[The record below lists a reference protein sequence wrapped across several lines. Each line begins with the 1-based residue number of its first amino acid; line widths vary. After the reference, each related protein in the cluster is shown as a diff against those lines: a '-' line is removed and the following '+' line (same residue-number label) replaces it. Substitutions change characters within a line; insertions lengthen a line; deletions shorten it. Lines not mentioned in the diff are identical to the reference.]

1 MQRRDRQQQARLG
14 IVDDR
19 QQTFL
24 VMLTRRLRRVSR
36 HRDHPGIQA
45 TEERRHVVRTT
56 GEQQHRTVAE
66 AGTGLQGGGDGAC
79 ALVEVPV
86 TEHGLLAGGVG
97 QKAQGDLVRGLRSAL
112 RQCLDQR
119 EREFEGVR
127 HGVFLPVSVG
137 ACRLLRERGRTA
149 SGDRGC
155 TQENGWAGAEISG
168 DYAVPEGAKGEP
180 FHTAGLELKDT
191 DTNYVSYLT
200 IIIILNSLS
209 HVVGSFPALGA
220 SFPLCDK
227 VISMAEQLSTS
238 KCDSPLLQ
246 AFVDNRSILVKIA
259 ARITGCRSRAED
271 VVQDAF
277 FRLNAAPQITSSF
290 KAQLSYLFQ
299 IVRNLAIDHYR
310 KQAMELKYSGSEE
323 EGLNVVLQNASPEAT
338 HINLAALDDI
348 AEALNELP
356 QRTRYAFE
364 MYRLHGVPQKDI
376 AKELGVSPTLVNFM
390 IRDALV
396 HCRKTANRQA

>member
-1 MQRRDRQQQARLG
+1 
-14 IVDDR
+14 
-19 QQTFL
+19 
-24 VMLTRRLRRVSR
+24 
-36 HRDHPGIQA
+36 
-45 TEERRHVVRTT
+45 
-56 GEQQHRTVAE
+56 
-66 AGTGLQGGGDGAC
+66 
-79 ALVEVPV
+79 
-86 TEHGLLAGGVG
+86 
-97 QKAQGDLVRGLRSAL
+97 
-112 RQCLDQR
+112 
-119 EREFEGVR
+119 
-127 HGVFLPVSVG
+127 
-137 ACRLLRERGRTA
+137 
-149 SGDRGC
+149 
-155 TQENGWAGAEISG
+155 
-168 DYAVPEGAKGEP
+168 
-180 FHTAGLELKDT
+180 
-191 DTNYVSYLT
+191 
-200 IIIILNSLS
+200 
-209 HVVGSFPALGA
+209 
-220 SFPLCDK
+220 
-227 VISMAEQLSTS
+227 MAEQLSTS

-271 VVQDAF
+271 VVQDA
-277 FRLNAAPQITSSF
+277 AAPQITSSF

-323 EGLNVVLQNASPEAT
+323 EGLNVVIQNASPEAT

-396 HCRKTANRQA
+396 HCRKTANRQG